1 MKWEQLFLEV
11 IPTIHF
17 NQLLWS
23 FTNIILYTSYATQV
37 YLTLIFITKYIVIFK
52 VWMDNWRMVL
62 ASLEQVVQEEK
73 GGTNRMI

>member
-11 IPTIHF
+11 IPTTHF
-17 NQLLWS
+17 NQFSWS

>member
-17 NQLLWS
+17 NKFLRS